1 MAALETQE
9 AQMAKAAKIVVE
21 NDPDRID
28 ARTRLVDAATELFIR
43 RGFRDVSIREIADAA
58 GTNSALISYYFGDKG
73 GLFKQVFKNTV
84 APFNTARMINFH
96 LIEEAGVVTV
106 ESVVE
111 AWVAPMFQGT
121 SLTKQSPV
129 ATLSLS
135 LDAEYSKL
143 TEQLVV
149 EVYDEVNER
158 FLSLLE
164 RCLLGISRPT
174 LVWRLWFLI
183 GAWLIASRP
192 HTRSVKNLSRGLLN
206 LQDPDELIAQL
217 VAFAAAG
224 FRASE
229 PPTRRPD

>member
-1 MAALETQE
+1 MMARAVKTFVET
-9 AQMAKAAKIVVE
+9 
-21 NDPDRID
+21 DFDRMD
-28 ARTRLVDAATELFIR
+28 SRTKLVDAATELFIQ

-58 GTNSALISYYFGDKG
+58 GTNSALISYYFGDKE
-73 GLFKQVFKNTV
+73 GLFRQIYKDTV
-84 APFNTARMINFH
+84 EPFNTARMINFD
-96 LIEEAGVVTV
+96 LIEQAGVITV

-121 SLTKQSPV
+121 SLAKQSPV

-135 LDAEYSKL
+135 LDAVYSKL

-158 FLSLLE
+158 WRSLLE
-164 RCLLGISRPT
+164 RCLRGISRPT

-192 HTRSVKNLSRGLLN
+192 HSRSVKNLSRGLMN
-206 LQDPDELIAQL
+206 LQDPGELIAQL
-217 VAFAAAG
+217 VAFASAG
-224 FRASE
+224 FRAPE
-229 PPTRRPD
+229 PPARRPG

>member
-1 MAALETQE
+1 MMARAVKTFVETDSN
-9 AQMAKAAKIVVE
+9 KV
-21 NDPDRID
+21 DS
-28 ARTRLVDAATELFIR
+28 RTRLVEAAAELFIQK
-43 RGFRDVSIREIADAA
+43 GFRNVSIREIADAA
-58 GTNSALISYYFGDKG
+58 GTNSALISYYFGDKE
-73 GLFKQVFKNTV
+73 GLFRQIYKETV
-84 APFNTARMINFH
+84 EPFNTARMINFD
-96 LIEEAGVVTV
+96 LIEQAGVVTV

-121 SLTKQSPV
+121 SLAKQSPV

-149 EVYDEVNER
+149 EVFDEVNER

-164 RCLLGISRPT
+164 RCLPGISRST

-183 GAWLIASRP
+183 GAWLMASRP
-192 HTRSVKNLSRGLLN
+192 HARSVKNLSRGLLN

-217 VAFAAAG
+217 VGFAAAG
-224 FRASE
+224 FRAPE
-229 PPTRRPD
+229 PPTHRPN